1 MHLVVK
7 GKNVDVTD
15 ALRAH
20 AEKRITKITRYFD
33 RIISTDITLSTE
45 RNWHIVEVTVHDN
58 NGHVLRGEER
68 TNDMYSSIDKVIDKL
83 EHQVKRQKAKVTKKA
98 RGTHLGEELEL
109 TAASAQAKPATR
121 AKAKPKA
128 KAEPGLEP
136 NLETVRRFDAPPM
149 SVEQAVKEIESTTHP
164 FYVFN
169 NSAVGRIN
177 VLYRTPNGYGLVDAI
192 PV

>member
-1 MHLVVK
+1 MHIIVK

-20 AEKRITKITRYFD
+20 AEKRVAKITRYFD
-33 RIISTDITLSTE
+33 RIISTDVTLSTE

-68 TNDMYSSIDKVIDKL
+68 TDDMYSSIDKVIEKL
-83 EHQVKRQKAKVTKKA
+83 ERQVKRQKGKTARSKA

-109 TAASAQAKPATR
+109 SAAAAAKPA
-121 AKAKPKA
+121 AKSRTKA
-128 KAEPGLEP
+128 KAEPTLDP
-136 NLETVRRFDAPPM
+136 NMENVRRFDAPPM
-149 SVEQAVKEIESTTHP
+149 SVEQAVKELESTTHP

-169 NSAVGRIN
+169 NSAVQRIN
-177 VLYRTPNGYGLVDAI
+177 VLYRTPHGYGLVDPI